1 MLDLGARIPL
11 VGLGTWPLRG
21 RLCRDIV
28 ERALRLGYQHIDT
41 AELYENEHEVGEGL
55 RASGVE
61 RGNIFVTTKVMPAH
75 FAPRD
80 LQRAAKESLMRLRLS
95 EVDLLLL
102 HWPNPWIP
110 LSETLGALCE
120 VKRAGLTRYIGVSN
134 FVVSDIQEAVR
145 QSSEPLLCNQVEMNA
160 TLVRPKLIEACW
172 GRGIAIVAYTPLA
185 RGEAKNDAVLSR
197 IGRVH
202 GKSAA
207 QISLRWLVQQ
217 DIAVIPR
224 TSQIDR
230 LHENHAI
237 FDFHLS
243 EAEMVEISSVA
254 RRRSRLAKVTT
265 PLRAVARSLPEPAKT
280 VLRAYY
286 RMLRRIVS

>member
-1 MLDLGARIPL
+1 
-11 VGLGTWPLRG
+11 
-21 RLCRDIV
+21 
-28 ERALRLGYQHIDT
+28 
-41 AELYENEHEVGEGL
+41 
-55 RASGVE
+55 
-61 RGNIFVTTKVMPAH
+61 MPAH

-102 HWPNPWIP
+102 HWPNPRIP

-134 FVVSDIQEAVR
+134 FVVSHIQEAVR

-160 TLVRPKLIEACW
+160 NLVRPNLIEACR

-265 PLRAVARSLPEPAKT
+265 PLRSVARSLPEPAKT
-280 VLRAYY
+280 VLRACY